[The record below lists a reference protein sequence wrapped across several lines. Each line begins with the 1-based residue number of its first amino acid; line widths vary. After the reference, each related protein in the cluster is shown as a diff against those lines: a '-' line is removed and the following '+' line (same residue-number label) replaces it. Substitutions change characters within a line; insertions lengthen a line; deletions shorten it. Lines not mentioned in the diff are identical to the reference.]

1 MRTKKERIANKK
13 RQYLE
18 CIGWYEERIDSLQR
32 VLKAEEHKKTG
43 VKAIDYAKEQLKG
56 GNKNSWEALIDK
68 TDKYKKDIVTMS
80 TQLIERKNEVLQ
92 IIDKV
97 EDPRSSLLLTLR
109 YVERLEWE
117 KIENIMNISQNTRN
131 KYHSEALEKIWI
143 PKL

>member
-43 VKAIDYAKEQLKG
+43 VTAIHYAKEQLKG
-56 GNKNSWEALIDK
+56 GNKNSCEALIDK
-68 TDKYKKDIVTMS
+68 TDKYKKDIITMS

-109 YVERLEWE
+109 
-117 KIENIMNISQNTRN
+117 
-131 KYHSEALEKIWI
+131 
-143 PKL
+143 